1 MLQINDIDVFY
12 GKLQAVKKASFCVG
26 SNQVV
31 SLVGSN
37 GAGKTTIMMTISGLN
52 RVSSGTITFDG
63 KSIERLGQHE
73 IVALGLVLVPEG
85 RMIFPDMSVL
95 ENLQMGAYPIRARER
110 MTESMEDV
118 LTLFPILKD
127 RNNQAAGTLSGGQQQ
142 MLAIGRGLMAMPKL
156 LMLDEPYLGL
166 SPIMSEQI
174 FETIEVIKAR
184 GIPILLVEQNAV
196 RALSCSDRAY
206 IIENGE
212 VIMEGKGKE
221 LLKDERVKK
230 AYLGL

>member
-1 MLQINDIDVFY
+1 MLRINAIDIFY

-26 SNQVV
+26 TNQIV

-37 GAGKTTIMMTISGLN
+37 GAGKTTIMMTISGFN
-52 RVSSGTITFDG
+52 KVSSGTITFDG

-73 IVALGLVLVPEG
+73 IVEQGLVLVPEG
-85 RMIFPDMSVL
+85 RMIFPEMSVL
-95 ENLQMGAYPIRARER
+95 ENLQMGAYSLRAREK

-118 LTLFPILKD
+118 MKLFPILKD
-127 RNNQAAGTLSGGQQQ
+127 RINQMAGQLSGGQQQ
-142 MLAIGRGLMAMPKL
+142 MLAIGRGLMARPKL

-166 SPIMSEQI
+166 SPIMGEQI
-174 FETIEVIKAR
+174 FETIEAIRAR

-196 RALSCSDRAY
+196 RALSCSDNAY

-212 VIMEGKGKE
+212 IIMEGKGKE
-221 LLKDERVKK
+221 LVKDERVKK